1 MVVSRGTAL
10 RISFGLLVAVG
21 IIALLLVVVGIDD
34 VVDSLAAA
42 DPTVLVGIVAVVCC
56 WLASW
61 GLSLYVGL
69 RILEVPTSAPR
80 AVLAFTG
87 VVFANSVMPFAQL
100 GGQPVAALFLSRTTR
115 SDYETSL
122 LATATVD
129 ALNILPAGLFV
140 LVGAGTLVQSRPL
153 DDAVGLAV
161 ASVVGLSVAV
171 PLLAYAVWRKR
182 GTLGRYGVRVGS
194 VVGRV
199 VTAVFPDRR
208 LPSPGAIR
216 ERFERFSRGVRR
228 LRANP
233 RLLAVGFAFSLLG
246 WVFFVTSFWLSLVA
260 VGHRVPF
267 GVVLLAVPTSML
279 AVVLPS
285 PGGLGGVEAMLVFLT
300 VSLSGVDPA
309 VALAAALVHR
319 GATHLLPIV
328 IGAASVGVLGS

>member
-1 MVVSRGTAL
+1 MVPARRTAL
-10 RISFGLLVAVG
+10 RVALGLLVATG
-21 IIALLLVVVGIDD
+21 IVAVLLTVVGVED

-42 DPTVLVGIVAVVCC
+42 EPTVLVGVVAAALC
-56 WLASW
+56 WLTAW

-69 RILEVPTSAPR
+69 RILDVPTSAPR
-80 AVLAFTG
+80 AVLAFTT

-115 SDYETSL
+115 SEYETSL

-129 ALNILPAGLFV
+129 SLNILPAGLFV
-140 LVGAGTLVQSRPL
+140 LIGVGTFARSGPL
-153 DDAVGLAV
+153 DGGVGLAV
-161 ASVVGLSVAV
+161 ASVVGLSVAL
-171 PLLAYAVWRKR
+171 PLLAYAAWRNR
-182 GTLGRYGVRVGS
+182 ATAGRYGTRIGS
-194 VVGRV
+194 AVGRV
-199 VTAVFPDRR
+199 LRSVLPSRR
-208 LPSPGAIR
+208 LPSPGTIR
-216 ERFERFSRGVRR
+216 ERVGRFSAGLRR

-233 RLLAVGFAFSLLG
+233 RLLAVGFALSLLG

-267 GVVLLAVPTSML
+267 GVVLLVVPTSML

-300 VSLSGVDPA
+300 VSLAGIDPA
-309 VALAAALVHR
+309 GALAAALVHR

-328 IGAASVGVLGS
+328 IGAGSLGVLGS